1 MATAE
6 LEGLEG
12 CEPKTVASFE
22 FVVFKT
28 DELVLVEG
36 YWHVPELGSVLVTTA
51 VPPKLQLVGTGFFW

>member
-12 CEPKTVASFE
+12 CEPKTVAPFE

-28 DELVLVEG
+28 DELVLQPHICTNE
-36 YWHVPELGSVLVTTA
+36 YSHNY
-51 VPPKLQLVGTGFFW
+51 K